1 MKYRGHETFSIRKN
15 WLAKG
20 IEAVQKNPGIFT
32 DKTFAPMEEL
42 GIGRNMVVS
51 LRYWMKAVGLT
62 KEEKGKESKKTETS
76 FTPLGKIIY
85 EHDKFVEEAGTLW
98 LLQNELAANRENAT
112 SWYFFFNE
120 FNLDDKIFGLP
131 VNEDVIYY
139 AITNELANKRVGT
152 ACTKTRAEVH
162 GSNAKPY
169 KQKGTGNAR
178 RGDKKSPITV
188 GGGTI
193 FGPKPRDYS
202 YAIPKKEKRLA
213 MKSILS
219 LQAQA
224 DRLTVVEDFTIE
236 SGKTKDLVK
245 ILKNFVKDE
254 RTVILLKDDDAKIK
268 QAGRNLPNVYFLS
281 YNRLRAHDLFYG
293 RKIIMLEGAAKN
305 LSDFY
310 AEDKEAK

>member
-1 MKYRGHETFSIRKN
+1 MEKKVYSI
-15 WLAKG
+15 
-20 IEAVQKNPGIFT
+20 
-32 DKTFAPMEEL
+32 D
-42 GIGRNMVVS
+42 
-51 LRYWMKAVGLT
+51 
-62 KEEKGKESKKTETS
+62 GKELRT
-76 FTPLGKIIY
+76 I
-85 EHDKFVEEAGTLW
+85 
-98 LLQNELAANRENAT
+98 
-112 SWYFFFNE
+112 
-120 FNLDDKIFGLP
+120 NLDDKVFNLP

-178 RGDKKSPITV
+178 RGDKKSPLCV

-213 MKSILS
+213 MKTILS
-219 LQAQA
+219 MRAQS
-224 DRLTVVEDFTIE
+224 DILTVVEDFTVE

-245 ILKNFVKDE
+245 ILNNFAKDT

-268 QAGRNLPNVYFLS
+268 LAGRNIPTLSFLS
-281 YNRLRAHDLFYG
+281 FNRLRAHDLFYA
-293 RKIIMLEGAAKN
+293 RKIIMLESAAKN
-305 LSDFY
+305 LSAFY
-310 AEDKEAK
+310 ADEKEAK

>member
-1 MKYRGHETFSIRKN
+1 
-15 WLAKG
+15 
-20 IEAVQKNPGIFT
+20 
-32 DKTFAPMEEL
+32 MEKK
-42 GIGRNMVVS
+42 VYSVD
-51 LRYWMKAVGLT
+51 
-62 KEEKGKESKKTETS
+62 GKELRT
-76 FTPLGKIIY
+76 I
-85 EHDKFVEEAGTLW
+85 
-98 LLQNELAANRENAT
+98 
-112 SWYFFFNE
+112 
-120 FNLDDKIFGLP
+120 NLDDKIFNLP

-139 AITNELANKRVGT
+139 AITNELANRRVGT

-178 RGDKKSPITV
+178 RGDKKSPVMV

-219 LQAQA
+219 LQAQS
-224 DRLTVVEDFTIE
+224 DRLTVIEDFTVE

-245 ILKNFVKDE
+245 ILNNFAKDT
-254 RTVILLKDDDAKIK
+254 RTVLLLKDDDKLIK
-268 QAGRNLPNVYFLS
+268 RAGRNIPSLHFLT
-281 YNRLRAHDLFYG
+281 YNRLCAHDLFYA

-305 LSDFY
+305 LSEFY
-310 AEDKEAK
+310 AALEAE

>member
-1 MKYRGHETFSIRKN
+1 MEKKVYSI
-15 WLAKG
+15 
-20 IEAVQKNPGIFT
+20 
-32 DKTFAPMEEL
+32 D
-42 GIGRNMVVS
+42 
-51 LRYWMKAVGLT
+51 
-62 KEEKGKESKKTETS
+62 GKELRT
-76 FTPLGKIIY
+76 I
-85 EHDKFVEEAGTLW
+85 
-98 LLQNELAANRENAT
+98 
-112 SWYFFFNE
+112 
-120 FNLDDKIFGLP
+120 NLDDKVFNLP

-178 RGDKKSPITV
+178 RGDKKSPLCV

-213 MKSILS
+213 MRTILS
-219 LQAQA
+219 MRAQS
-224 DRLTVVEDFTIE
+224 DILTVVEDFTVE

-245 ILKNFVKDE
+245 ILNNFAKDT

-268 QAGRNLPNVYFLS
+268 LAGRNIPTLSFLS
-281 YNRLRAHDLFYG
+281 FNRLRAHDLYYA
-293 RKIIMLEGAAKN
+293 RKIIMLESAAKN
-305 LSDFY
+305 LSEFY
-310 AEDKEAK
+310 AEEKEAK